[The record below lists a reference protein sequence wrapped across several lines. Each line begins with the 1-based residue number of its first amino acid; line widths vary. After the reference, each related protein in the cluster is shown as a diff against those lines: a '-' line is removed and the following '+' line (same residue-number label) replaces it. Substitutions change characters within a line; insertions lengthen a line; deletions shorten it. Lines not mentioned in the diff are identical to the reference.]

1 MGKTKAQTVPKG
13 TPTDRTAKSRND
25 RCVQGTND
33 SSVVSKCSMC
43 AAGYFQDDFLRHF
56 VAKQSR
62 RAPLI
67 HRGYFVRAA
76 AVQKAFDAFLN
87 EEAVKD
93 DFDEGCSSGTKNP
106 VLSQPPTI
114 HDATPWL
121 STASAEVPRRR
132 QIISLGAGFDASY
145 FRLRHRG
152 QIGADVVFIEIDF
165 LPLCQ
170 RKAALIRNSPELCE
184 VLGWNHDLGGV
195 VMDDTDPSPDDKSE
209 ATKSTDNRAPE
220 IVIDTPTYKLL
231 GVDLSNIPLLD
242 ACLAR
247 YVSLTQGYES

>member
-87 EEAVKD
+87 DEAVKD
-93 DFDEGCSSGTKNP
+93 DFDKECSSVTIDP
-106 VLSQPPTI
+106 VLSQSPTI
-114 HDATPWL
+114 HDDATPSL
-121 STASAEVPRRR
+121 STSISTTSAEVPRRR

-184 VLGWNHDLGGV
+184 VLGWNNNVAGV
-195 VMDDTDPSPDDKSE
+195 GMDDSDPSPDDKSE
-209 ATKSTDNRAPE
+209 ATKSTDSRAPE

-247 YVSLTQGYES
+247 